1 MQLNGVDLVDR
12 HNRPTVIQRVALRAF
27 FINDGEY
34 YDPYEISGVTVFS
47 KSDNFNPNSVVDEN
61 LISTSITS
69 SQIIMH
75 FTPSGQDGG
84 FPAQDPSGYRFTG
97 TGTGILNLLAASGVY
112 RTGVGQY
119 VCVLRS
125 GIAGLY
131 NLHGS
136 SVTINYRSA
145 DAVTGDF
152 IDCWTVRFDENS
164 KYQTFIN
171 DFSLYNDTFFSVTQP
186 IIFTTNNT
194 LLNKRLTLSSIETLK
209 ITTDITIQNRDID
222 DSIKNLFKD
231 SALTNAQIKIEKV
244 NEDSTTLPATVEVSG
259 FSNTSSTIDI
269 TSDNTILFKFDTT
282 KLATHPQVAN
292 FGGLTGTYR
301 LIAKYNLVGDTV
313 ITKPFYFTIS

>member
-12 HNRPTVIQRVALRAF
+12 HNRPTVVQRTALRAF

-47 KSDNFNPNSVVDEN
+47 KYSNFSPNSIIDTN
-61 LISTSITS
+61 LISSSIAS
-69 SQIIMH
+69 SLIIMH
-75 FTPSGQDGG
+75 YTPSGNDGG
-84 FPAQDPSGYRFTG
+84 FTAQDPSGYKAGNRF
-97 TGTGILNLLAASGVY
+97 AASGVY
-112 RTGVGQY
+112 RVSKGQY
-119 VCVLRS
+119 VCVLRPNVS
-125 GIAGLY
+125 GVY
-131 NLHGS
+131 NFYGS
-136 SVTINYRSA
+136 SVVIPYRA
-145 DAVTGDF
+145 DNAVTGDF
-152 IDCWTVRFDENS
+152 IDCWTVKFVDGSN
-164 KYQTFIN
+164 YQTFIN
-171 DFSLYNDTFFSVTQP
+171 NFSLYEDTFFSVTQP
-186 IIFTTNNT
+186 LIFATNNN
-194 LLNKRLTLSSIETLK
+194 LLNKRITLSSIETLK
-209 ITTDITIQNRDID
+209 ITTDITIQNKDID

-231 SALTNAQIKIEKV
+231 SAITNAYIKIEKV

-301 LIAKYNLVGDTV
+301 LIAKYDLVGDTI